1 MPFGIKTASE
11 EYQCRQTEAL
21 QGVPGLA
28 NVADDLLVCGYGDT
42 MQDAIQNHIHNL
54 TKLLNR
60 CRQKNLKLNRK
71 KAQLSKT
78 EVPYIGHLL
87 TADGVKPD
95 PSQIA
100 AMVNMPRQ
108 TNVKETQR
116 FSGVINYLAKF
127 LPQLPEVCQPLKGLC
142 EKNNQLCWE

>member
-11 EYQCRQTEAL
+11 EYQRRQTEAL
-21 QGVPGLA
+21 QGVPGFA
-28 NVADDLLVCGYGDT
+28 IVADDLLVYGYGDT
-42 MQDAIQNHIHNL
+42 MQEAIQNHNHNL
-54 TKLLNR
+54 TKLLDR

-71 KAQLSKT
+71 KVQLCKT

-95 PSQIA
+95 PSKVA
-100 AMVNMPRQ
+100 AIVNMPRP

-116 FSGVINYLAKF
+116 FLGFVPTLQNSF
-127 LPQLPEVCQPLKGLC
+127 LICLKC
-142 EKNNQLCWE
+142 VNH